1 MIRHCAF
8 RWTIIEKGRG
18 PVTDTQLYLA
28 VGVPTIAIMIG
39 MAINALVFQSLSAR
53 MNHIEARMLN
63 LDTRFDLLMSK
74 LVDIDNRLT
83 RVEERLE
90 HRG

>member
-8 RWTIIEKGRG
+8 RWTIIEKRRG
-18 PVTDTQLYLA
+18 PVTHTQLYLA

-53 MNHIEARMLN
+53 MNHIEARMVN